1 MSEAS
6 VTDPEATM
14 SLIEHLEELRRR
26 LIVVV
31 VAVLG
36 GTLVG
41 FFLSRPVLVLLRDR
55 LPVGQQHLIFLGPV
69 DAFGAQLKVAGFLGI
84 AIAMPVILFEV
95 WRFVTPGLTKRERR
109 FIWPVMV
116 AALLLFALG
125 GAVGFIIIP
134 FALSFLLGF
143 AEGLADPNLTIDGYI
158 GFVTTM
164 LLAFGLVLEFPIVL
178 IGLARVGILSHRA
191 LASRRRFVIVGITVF
206 AIVITPGG
214 DPVSPTIL
222 GGVMYLLF
230 EGSLLVIRLI
240 RR

>member
-1 MSEAS
+1 MIDEG
-6 VTDPEATM
+6 PTM

-31 VAVLG
+31 VTVLG
-36 GTLVG
+36 GAVVG
-41 FFLSRPVLVLLRDR
+41 FFLSRPVLILLRDR
-55 LPVGQQHLIFLGPV
+55 LPDGQQHLIFLGPA
-69 DAFGAQLKVAGFLGI
+69 DAFGAQLKIAGFLGI
-84 AIAMPVILFEV
+84 AIAMPVILFHV

-109 FIWPVMV
+109 FIWPVML

-125 GAVGFIIIP
+125 VGIGFIIIP
-134 FALSFLLGF
+134 YALNFLLSF

-164 LLAFGLVLEFPIVL
+164 LLAFGIVLEFPIVL
-178 IGLARVGILSHRA
+178 VGLARVGILSYKR
-191 LASRRRFVIVGITVF
+191 LAAQRRLAIVGITVF

-214 DPVSPTIL
+214 DPISPIIL
-222 GGVMYLLF
+222 GSVMYLLF
-230 EGSLLVIRLI
+230 EGSLLVIRLM

>member
-1 MSEAS
+1 VIDEG
-6 VTDPEATM
+6 PTM

-31 VAVLG
+31 ITIVVAAVIGFIFAGSVLD
-36 GTLVG
+36 
-41 FFLSRPVLVLLRDR
+41 LLRVP
-55 LPVGQQHLIFLGPV
+55 LPDKYDTIYFTGPA
-69 DAFGAQLKVAGFLGI
+69 DPFGVQVKIAGFLGI
-84 AIAMPVILFEV
+84 ALAMPVILFHV

-116 AALLLFALG
+116 AAILLFALG
-125 GAVGFIIIP
+125 IIVGYAIIP
-134 FALSFLLGF
+134 YALNFLLGF
-143 AEGLADPNLTIDGYI
+143 ARPGLQPLLTIDGYI

-164 LLAFGLVLEFPIVL
+164 LLAFGIVLEFPIVL
-178 IGLARVGILSHRA
+178 VGLARVGILSYRR
-191 LASRRRFVIVGITVF
+191 LAAQRRLAIIGITVF

-214 DPVSPTIL
+214 DPISPIIL
-222 GGVMYLLF
+222 GSVMYLLF

>member
-1 MSEAS
+1 
-6 VTDPEATM
+6 VTDSEATM

-26 LIVVV
+26 LIAVVV
-31 VAVLG
+31 TVLG
-36 GTLVG
+36 GAVVG
-41 FFLSRPVLVLLRDR
+41 FLLSRPVLILLRDR
-55 LPVGQQHLIFLGPV
+55 LPEGQRHLIFLGPA
-69 DAFGAQLKVAGFLGI
+69 DAFGAQLKIAGFLGI

-95 WRFVTPGLTKRERR
+95 WRFVTPGLTRQERR
-109 FIWPVMV
+109 FIWPVML

-125 GAVGFIIIP
+125 VSIGFLIIP
-134 FALSFLLGF
+134 YALNFLLGF

-178 IGLARVGILSHRA
+178 IGLARVGILTHRR
-191 LASRRRFVIVGITVF
+191 LAAQRRLAILGITLF

-214 DPVSPTIL
+214 DPISPLIL
-222 GGVMYLLF
+222 GSVMYLLF